1 MEVCRLE
8 VIRGASAPVHDV
20 LVLTLAAQL
29 TVPVGDAQ
37 VVIDHTLTVGA
48 VFQHS
53 VEERLG
59 SEKQKRI
66 GRERERGDKEAE
78 GVN

>member
-8 VIRGASAPVHDV
+8 VIRGAATPVHNV
-20 LVLTLAAQL
+20 LVLTLTAQF

-37 VVIDHTLTVGA
+37 VVINHTLTVGA
-48 VFQHS
+48 IFQHC
-53 VEERLG
+53 VEERLR
-59 SEKQKRI
+59 SEKQKWI

-78 GVN
+78 RAN